1 MQKEPALCWPSLG
14 VADILGVMA
23 APPDLASLAKRYV
36 DLWQDQLIAMAADPD
51 LAGVFARIV
60 SELTPLAQPPG
71 TPDGR
76 RASRTAGAA
85 APAAASRYRGDDVD
99 QLARRV
105 AALEERLAAL
115 EAVAGGGRKR
125 AAPKRRRNSI

>member
-1 MQKEPALCWPSLG
+1 MQKGPALRWPLPG
-14 VADILGVMA
+14 AADILGPMA

-51 LAGVFARIV
+51 LAGVFARV
-60 SELTPLAQPPG
+60 VGELTPLARPPG
-71 TPDGR
+71 SADGGGT
-76 RASRTAGAA
+76 SRPAGAA
-85 APAAASRYRGDDVD
+85 AAAAASRDRSDDLD

-115 EAVAGGGRKR
+115 EAGAGRGRKR
-125 AAPKRRRNSI
+125 AAPKRRRNSS